1 MIRKV
6 VGITL
11 SMLFSAIAIVFALPT
26 LFAATFTN
34 LAGHIY
40 CWGKGEHL
48 YDSLQTLFGI
58 RLEDMRCMRCNKVI
72 SSHEKII
79 VADEI
84 LKLNLKADLFNQ
96 QIATEKIIE
105 ETKKNR
111 DSSQEV

>member
-1 MIRKV
+1 MIRRF

-11 SMLFSAIAIVFALPT
+11 STLFSAIAIVFSLPI

-34 LAGHIY
+34 LAGHLY
-40 CWGKGEHL
+40 CWGIGEHL
-48 YDSLQTLFGI
+48 YDSLQTLFGV

-72 SSHEKII
+72 SGYEKII

-84 LKLNLKADLFNQ
+84 LKLNLKADLLNQ

-105 ETKKNR
+105 ETR
-111 DSSQEV
+111 DSSQEA